1 MAGYCSDDPP
11 RSANVPMRRKIP
23 NRIKVRGVPLSRIVA
38 EQLSLP
44 VPVPMGAVEAV
55 EEADSK
61 LF

>member
-1 MAGYCSDDPP
+1 
-11 RSANVPMRRKIP
+11 MRRKIP

-44 VPVPMGAVEAV
+44 VPVPVEAV